1 MLQSIS
7 GWHFLMNL
15 QLARK
20 LTAAVGFSGV
30 LFGAFGA
37 HALRSLLETA
47 GAMPIWQ
54 TAVQYHLIHAVA
66 LLMVVG
72 RPVASRFT
80 FWSFFIGVLIFSGS
94 LYLLALTGVRWLG
107 AVTPL
112 GGLGMLL
119 GWVSLAFRRQW
130 EAT

>member
-1 MLQSIS
+1 M
-7 GWHFLMNL
+7 MNIP
-15 QLARK
+15 LAKK
-20 LTAAVGFSGV
+20 LTAALGFSGV

-37 HALRSLLETA
+37 HALRSLLEGA

-66 LLMVVG
+66 LLPVVG
-72 RPVASRFT
+72 RPSVSRLT
-80 FWSFFIGVLIFSGS
+80 FWSFFLGVLIFSGS
-94 LYLLALTGVRWLG
+94 LYLLALTGARWLG

-119 GWVSLAFRRQW
+119 GWLSLAFRRPG
-130 EAT
+130 E